1 MRETDSNN
9 DSLSVGNT
17 RGVNNGNIVGNNS
30 NNSPQM
36 KSVRNDSVQHYNDG
50 IINNGVGGVNDGINN
65 NNSSNISNISN
76 LTPNKSLGLTFL
88 RNLVPKAL
96 MPKYLDR

>member
-17 RGVNNGNIVGNNS
+17 RGVNNDNIVGNNS

-36 KSVRNDSVQHYNDG
+36 KSVRNDGIQNYNDG
-50 IINNGVGGVNDGINN
+50 IMNNGGGGNDIVNNY
-65 NNSSNISNISN
+65 NSSSISNISN

>member
-1 MRETDSNN
+1 MREADGNN
-9 DSLSVGNT
+9 DSSSIGNT
-17 RGVNNGNIVGNNS
+17 RGINNDGNVGNNS
-30 NNSPQM
+30 TTSPQM
-36 KSVRNDSVQHYNDG
+36 KSVRSDTAQNYNDG
-50 IINNGVGGVNDGINN
+50 ITNGNNSNEINN
-65 NNSSNISNISN
+65 NNNLSNISN

>member
-1 MRETDSNN
+1 MREADGNN
-9 DSLSVGNT
+9 DSSSIGNT
-17 RGVNNGNIVGNNS
+17 RGINNDGNVGNSNS
-30 NNSPQM
+30 SPPM
-36 KSVRNDSVQHYNDG
+36 KSVRNDSAQNYNDG
-50 IINNGVGGVNDGINN
+50 ITNGNNSNEVNN
-65 NNSSNISNISN
+65 NNNLSNISN